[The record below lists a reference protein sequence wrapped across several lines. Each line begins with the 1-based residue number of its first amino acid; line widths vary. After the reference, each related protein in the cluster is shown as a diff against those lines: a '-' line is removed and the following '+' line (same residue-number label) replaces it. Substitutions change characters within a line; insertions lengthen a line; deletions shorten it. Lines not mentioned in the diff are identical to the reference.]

1 MCLEAIV
8 TRGLT
13 KYYGATKGI
22 EDLDLEVQEGTIF
35 GYLGPNG
42 AGKTTTIRL
51 IMQSILPTRGEFSIF
66 GKLIKPGSYE
76 YRSKIGYVPGE
87 LSLYE
92 NMTGW
97 DYVLFASRLR
107 NHLDRAYVR
116 ALAERFQ
123 VDLSVKIKQLS
134 KGNKQKVGIIQALA
148 HKPKLLV
155 LDEPTAGLD
164 PFMQEEF
171 YKLLIELQSEGVTV
185 FFSSHIL
192 SEVSKVCERVG
203 ILREGKLIALESV
216 DALRSKSTREVK
228 ITFASPVRAEL
239 FSGIPNVVDLELRDN
254 EATLK
259 VVGSMDPLLK
269 RVSEYE
275 VVDFLS
281 REPSLEEIFFAFYGS
296 SFGKE
301 GGMQ

>member
-1 MCLEAIV
+1 MEAIV